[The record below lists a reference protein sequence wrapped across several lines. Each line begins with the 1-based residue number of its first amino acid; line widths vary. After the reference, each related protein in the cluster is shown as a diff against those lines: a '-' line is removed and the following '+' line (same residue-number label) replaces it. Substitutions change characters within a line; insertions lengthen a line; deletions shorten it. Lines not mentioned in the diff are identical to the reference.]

1 MKDTINADELRKEKD
16 KLEGDRTA
24 LNERLQAINA
34 ERERIIQQMTMI
46 AGALQ
51 TLNHFIDKIDPEV
64 DLEDDRYKRTIKHL
78 AKLNVDEVLIKSLQ
92 KDMKDLEKSRSVR
105 NIRDYDSL
113 VATK

>member
-1 MKDTINADELRKEKD
+1 MKNSIKVDELRKEKE
-16 KLEGDRTA
+16 KLEGDRTN

-64 DLEDDRYKRTIKHL
+64 DLEDVI
-78 AKLNVDEVLIKSLQ
+78 
-92 KDMKDLEKSRSVR
+92 DLTEEK
-105 NIRDYDSL
+105 
-113 VATK
+113 

>member
-1 MKDTINADELRKEKD
+1 MKNSIKVDELRKEKD
-16 KLEGDRTA
+16 KLEGDRTS

-64 DLEDDRYKRTIKHL
+64 DLEDEI
-78 AKLNVDEVLIKSLQ
+78 
-92 KDMKDLEKSRSVR
+92 DLTEEK
-105 NIRDYDSL
+105 
-113 VATK
+113 

>member
-1 MKDTINADELRKEKD
+1 MKDTINADELRKEKE

-34 ERERIIQQMTMI
+34 ERERIIQQLTMI

-64 DLEDDRYKRTIKHL
+64 DLEDEIDL
-78 AKLNVDEVLIKSLQ
+78 PPDESHGPGP
-92 KDMKDLEKSRSVR
+92 DEEK
-105 NIRDYDSL
+105 
-113 VATK
+113 

>member
-1 MKDTINADELRKEKD
+1 MTSSIKVDELRKEKD
-16 KLEGDRTA
+16 KLEGDRAT

-64 DLEDDRYKRTIKHL
+64 DLEDE
-78 AKLNVDEVLIKSLQ
+78 VDLSNE
-92 KDMKDLEKSRSVR
+92 EK
-105 NIRDYDSL
+105 
-113 VATK
+113 

>member
-1 MKDTINADELRKEKD
+1 MKNSIKVDELRKEKE

-64 DLEDDRYKRTIKHL
+64 DLEDEIDL
-78 AKLNVDEVLIKSLQ
+78 SNDEK
-92 KDMKDLEKSRSVR
+92 
-105 NIRDYDSL
+105 
-113 VATK
+113 